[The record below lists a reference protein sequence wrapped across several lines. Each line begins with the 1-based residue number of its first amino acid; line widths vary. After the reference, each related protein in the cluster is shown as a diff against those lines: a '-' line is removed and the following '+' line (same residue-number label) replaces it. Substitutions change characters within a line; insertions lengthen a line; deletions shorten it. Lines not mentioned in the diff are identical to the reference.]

1 MRFRMIDTR
10 ELLLLLVDKYFFS
23 LSLSLSPRERT
34 HVASARLE
42 NGNPPLLL
50 FVYIN
55 FTRSIIYRD
64 NSLPYIFV
72 TSKMHRFFRI
82 VLYEAKT
89 RNEGAS
95 IYKR

>member
-23 LSLSLSPRERT
+23 LSLSPRERT
-34 HVASARLE
+34 HVASAARLE
-42 NGNPPLLL
+42 NVIPPLLL

-64 NSLPYIFV
+64 NSFPYIFV

>member
-23 LSLSLSPRERT
+23 LSLSPRERT

-42 NGNPPLLL
+42 NVIPPLLL

-64 NSLPYIFV
+64 NSFPYIFV
-72 TSKMHRFFRI
+72 TSKMHSILPYRI
-82 VLYEAKT
+82 VRGE
-89 RNEGAS
+89 NE
-95 IYKR
+95 KRGSVDI

>member
-10 ELLLLLVDKYFFS
+10 ELLLLLVDKYFF
-23 LSLSLSPRERT
+23 SLSLSPRERT

>member
-23 LSLSLSPRERT
+23 LSLSPRERT
-34 HVASARLE
+34 HVASAARLE
-42 NGNPPLLL
+42 NVIPPLLL

-64 NSLPYIFV
+64 NSFPYIFV
-72 TSKMHRFFRI
+72 TSKMHSILPYRI
-82 VLYEAKT
+82 VRGE
-89 RNEGAS
+89 NE
-95 IYKR
+95 KRGSVDI

>member
-23 LSLSLSPRERT
+23 LSLSPRERT

-42 NGNPPLLL
+42 NGNPPLPL

-64 NSLPYIFV
+64 NSFPYIFV
-72 TSKMHRFFRI
+72 TSKMHSILPYRI
-82 VLYEAKT
+82 VRGE
-89 RNEGAS
+89 NE
-95 IYKR
+95 KRGSVDI

>member
-10 ELLLLLVDKYFFS
+10 ELLLLLVDKYFF
-23 LSLSLSPRERT
+23 SLSLSPRERT

-72 TSKMHRFFRI
+72 TSKMHSILPYRI
-82 VLYEAKT
+82 VRGE
-89 RNEGAS
+89 NE
-95 IYKR
+95 KRGSVDI